1 MKKVC
6 ILIDKVL
13 YIFFMNFLLPYS
25 VLLHRLRILEF
36 IILLSVCIYSIHCI
50 YNAGIVTAL
59 LTNPQPIIRNEAP
72 VIDSEMLL
80 SYSDVFYAQTKFL
93 CAPPTGEG
101 YGTAMYDRTE
111 VCFLKLSTED
121 ANWIRQKFANVPP
134 GKLLDRNDHLWR
146 RSWNQVGFGRPVL
159 HDDPLEEM
167 YGDDDS
173 EKEHMTT
180 GVVFL
185 KWVTLRLLISQVNR
199 NDLIYYSKLKRSG
212 FSDTKRML
220 YFIPYDPTI
229 PNQTDRCSIFYCSQT
244 EYYISLQGNFLFRI
258 KKYHSHF
265 M

>member
-1 MKKVC
+1 MNS
-6 ILIDKVL
+6 LI
-13 YIFFMNFLLPYS
+13 PYF

-36 IILLSVCIYSIHCI
+36 IILLSVCIYSIHCV
-50 YNAGIVTAL
+50 YNAGIGYCL
-59 LTNPQPIIRNEAP
+59 PTNPQPIIRNEAP
-72 VIDSEMLL
+72 VIDSKMLL
-80 SYSDVFYAQTKFL
+80 CIRMYFMHKQNFYVRLQRAK
-93 CAPPTGEG
+93 
-101 YGTAMYDRTE
+101 GTAMYDRTE

-121 ANWIRQKFANVPP
+121 ANWIRQKFSNVPP

-220 YFIPYDPTI
+220 YFIPYDLTI
-229 PNQTDRCSIFYCSQT
+229 PNQTHECSIFYCSQT